1 MSGPP
6 PSVPEPRP
14 AEGAGGRAGKAA
26 VGAREKGP
34 RLGPRLPSIV
44 VEPTEAGAVESGELR
59 WPPEG
64 VQRASPQSQA
74 AAAHAPSLPGAP
86 RDVPGHPGSECA
98 SSEAQVPRPR
108 DRTRPGPDSAV
119 PANAATAP

>member
-6 PSVPEPRP
+6 PRVPEPSP
-14 AEGAGGRAGKAA
+14 AEGAGGPAGKAA
-26 VGAREKGP
+26 AGAREKGP

-64 VQRASPQSQA
+64 VQSQA
-74 AAAHAPSLPGAP
+74 AAAPSPSLPGAP
-86 RDVPGHPGSECA
+86 RDTPGHPGSQCA
-98 SSEAQVPRPR
+98 GSEAQ
-108 DRTRPGPDSAV
+108 G
-119 PANAATAP
+119 

>member
-6 PSVPEPRP
+6 PSVPEPSP
-14 AEGAGGRAGKAA
+14 AEGAGGRAGKAE
-26 VGAREKGP
+26 VGAWEKGP

-44 VEPTEAGAVESGELR
+44 VEPTEVGAVESGELR

-64 VQRASPQSQA
+64 VQRGSPQSQA
-74 AAAHAPSLPGAP
+74 AAAPASSLPGAP
-86 RDVPGHPGSECA
+86 RDVPGQPGSECA
-98 SSEAQVPRPR
+98 SSEAQAPRPR